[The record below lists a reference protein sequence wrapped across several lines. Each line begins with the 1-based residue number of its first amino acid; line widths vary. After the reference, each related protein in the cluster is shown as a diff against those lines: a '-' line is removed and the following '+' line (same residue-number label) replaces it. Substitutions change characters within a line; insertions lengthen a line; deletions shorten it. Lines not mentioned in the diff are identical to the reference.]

1 MESEMVIFYIG
12 HQEDSVEKGRV
23 EQSVN
28 WPEDVSYVNI
38 RQKKTFKVKEWE
50 GQSPRKKNLW
60 KVWKTVRWL
69 MRNE

>member
-12 HQEDSVEKGRV
+12 YQEDSVEKGRV

-38 RQKKTFKVKEWE
+38 WQ
-50 GQSPRKKNLW
+50 KKNL
-60 KVWKTVRWL
+60 R
-69 MRNE
+69 